1 MRKEKKRREKEMG
14 YRKMICG
21 VILDGEC
28 CGRLR
33 NIVKMEVVGVDHVG
47 GSSGSTLAP
56 GPPGNPAGP
65 AGPVGP

>member
-1 MRKEKKRREKEMG
+1 MLM
-14 YRKMICG
+14 
-21 VILDGEC
+21 VC

-33 NIVKMEVVGVDHVG
+33 NILKMEVVGVDHVG

-56 GPPGNPAGP
+56 GPPGNPGGP